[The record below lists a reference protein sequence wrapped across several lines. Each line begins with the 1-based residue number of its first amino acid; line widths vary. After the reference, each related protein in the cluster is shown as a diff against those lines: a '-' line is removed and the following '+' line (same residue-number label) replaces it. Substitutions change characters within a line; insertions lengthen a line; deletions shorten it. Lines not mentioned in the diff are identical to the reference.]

1 MTVLVEYVEEVDSA
15 LVVMEVAGMA
25 VVVGM
30 VALNM
35 EMAVADMLAMV
46 VTVVEPVAVSIL
58 A

>member
-46 VTVVEPVAVSIL
+46 VTVVELVAVSIL